1 MGKFSKSLVT
11 TKRRFFTTRRYLEI
25 KIKSLGGAR
34 YEINI
39 ATVLEQQGKIEEALK
54 LYQEALETMIQAVG
68 PSYVSVAKTKKNI
81 WTVYDSNYEVN
92 TNDEAGLARQ
102 YYQEACAITGS
113 RLMLTTLTPEAL
125 FDSFKCGHRGCFTV

>member
-68 PSYVSVAKTKKNI
+68 PSHVSVAKTKKNI
-81 WTVYDSNYEVN
+81 RTVYEVN
-92 TNDEAGLARQ
+92 TNDEVTRAWRGSTT
-102 YYQEACAITGS
+102 TG
-113 RLMLTTLTPEAL
+113 R
-125 FDSFKCGHRGCFTV
+125 